1 MGILFVIISAIIGY
15 LIGSINTSLVIGSA
29 MGVDIRKQGS
39 GNAGATNAVRVLG
52 KKVGV
57 FVFFGDFLKGI
68 LACLIGWLIFKN
80 HLVSGVFAVLGH
92 VFPVYYNFK
101 GGKGVS
107 TVLGV
112 LLFFDWKIFLIC
124 GLWMLIMIHLTKIVS
139 ISTLSGLVLA
149 TILGFVLHSGEYI
162 AYAILMLTIVI
173 FITHRANIKRL
184 LNGTENK
191 FGKKKDE

>member
-1 MGILFVIISAIIGY
+1 MNILSAIIGY
-15 LIGSINTSLVIGSA
+15 LIGSINTSLVVGFA

-39 GNAGATNAVRVLG
+39 GNAGATNALRVLG

-57 FVFFGDFLKGI
+57 IVFLGDFLKGI
-68 LACLIGWLIFKN
+68 LACLVGWLIFKN
-80 HLVSGVFAVLGH
+80 HLISGIFAILGH

-124 GLWMLIMIHLTKIVS
+124 SAWMIIMIYLTKIVS
-139 ISTLSGLVLA
+139 ISTLSGLIIA
-149 TILGFVLHSGEYI
+149 TVLGFVLHNGELI
-162 AYAILMLTIVI
+162 SYAILMLTVVI

>member
-1 MGILFVIISAIIGY
+1 MFVIISAVIGY
-15 LIGSINTSLVIGSA
+15 LIGSINTALVIGSV
-29 MGVDIRKQGS
+29 MGVDIRNQGS

-52 KKVGV
+52 KKVGIM
-57 FVFFGDFLKGI
+57 VFFGDFLKGI

-80 HLVSGVFAVLGH
+80 HLISGVFAIIGH
-92 VFPVYYNFK
+92 VFPLYYNFK

-124 GLWMLIMIHLTKIVS
+124 GIWMLLMIYLTKIVS
-139 ISTLSGLVLA
+139 ISTLSGLVLS
-149 TILGFVLHSGEYI
+149 TVLSFILHNGENI
-162 AYAILMLTIVI
+162 SYAILMLTIMI
-173 FITHRANIKRL
+173 FITHRTNIKRI